1 MATTAPKTAR
11 RTPRKAAANGKP
23 AAARKPSARKP
34 SAPKPTAKAAAKP
47 AAKVAG
53 KAAKATA
60 KRAVKPTGGPVS
72 RLARKALLKAVKAVG
87 RRALGAGEGAVRSL
101 AGELPE
107 MRHRAL
113 EAALDRRL
121 PIQVSIDIAV
131 PVAIVWDEWITLE
144 SLFEGVDRIVDIE
157 RDGDQL
163 FGRIAG
169 RDRDWEAEINDER
182 PCQSFAWRSYEGSDC
197 AGLVTFHS
205 LSERLTRVEIDLDVV
220 PTGPAQAMA
229 FASHLAHRRAQS
241 ELRRFKAKLE
251 FINPDVYEAELSSNG
266 DAPPG
271 DEDGETEDES

>member
-11 RTPRKAAANGKP
+11 RTPRKTASNGKP
-23 AAARKPSARKP
+23 AASRKPSARKP
-34 SAPKPTAKAAAKP
+34 SAPKP

-72 RLARKALLKAVKAVG
+72 RLARKALIKAVKAVG
-87 RRALGAGEGAVRSL
+87 RRALGAGEGAVRSV
-101 AGELPE
+101 AEELPE

-131 PVAIVWDEWITLE
+131 PVAIVWDEWMTLE
-144 SLFEGVDRIVDIE
+144 SLFEGVDRVVDVE

-163 FGRIAG
+163 FGRLAG
-169 RDRDWEAEINDER
+169 RDRDWEAEISDER
-182 PCQSFAWRSYEGSDC
+182 PCQSFAWRSFEGSDC
-197 AGLVTFHS
+197 AGLVTFHP
-205 LSERLTRVEIDLDVV
+205 LAERLTRVEVDLDVV
-220 PTGPAQAMA
+220 PTGPIQAMA

-251 FINPDVYEAELSSNG
+251 FINPDVYEAELSTNG
-266 DAPPG
+266 DAPPDEQDG
-271 DEDGETEDES
+271 DPEDES